1 MTIPGIALCF
11 LGSFYFPF
19 SPYNCLYRAAYVR
32 DMWNDLWHRF
42 STLLYFPLF
51 PYCQYCAAYVRDMWN
66 GLWHRFSTGRHWMGW
81 VWVGFGLVLGWVRV
95 GPIVTGDYVV
105 AGVAYSRIRTRARYC
120 WQYLTKGRVFIYF
133 LHFYT
138 FYFTYFTL
146 LLYISSYTILL
157 DQLTNCVNASFSESM
172 NINSLMLRFSFVSLT
187 WNCRYMSSLSLFV
200 PLGFVGSIQILLRL
214 YNGT

>member
-19 SPYNCLYRAAYVR
+19 SPYNCLYRAAYVRDMWNDLWHRFSTLLYFPLFPYCQYCAAYVR

-120 WQYLTKGRVFIYF
+120 WQYLTKGRVFIFFTF
-133 LHFYT
+133 LYILFYL
-138 FYFTYFTL
+138 FYFVVV
-146 LLYISSYTILL
+146 YIIIYHTSRSA
-157 DQLTNCVNASFSESM
+157 N
-172 NINSLMLRFSFVSLT
+172 
-187 WNCRYMSSLSLFV
+187 
-200 PLGFVGSIQILLRL
+200 
-214 YNGT
+214 